1 MMCSTYLI
9 SLASWSHT
17 VRQSVQVVKVLM
29 EKLEAVVHS
38 VACLGL
44 SDRESVL
51 GSKSIAVLIF

>member
-1 MMCSTYLI
+1 M
-9 SLASWSHT
+9 
-17 VRQSVQVVKVLM
+17 RQSVQVVKVLM

-51 GSKSIAVLIF
+51 GSKSIAVLISLRFS